1 MLDGEGGGGGNDE
14 DDWDD
19 GVDWKGQ
26 DVEVEL
32 PSAAEV
38 GAKSRG
44 VGAGGVIKE
53 VVCNLTSIKDLRAQ
67 VIAKKH
73 TGELNFIMPCF
84 FSRVSEWPSLSTA
97 LTDLV
102 QNHKF
107 VGIVDYDLSLSAV
120 QHSTKLYLINHAAIA
135 LVWIPLLFLLSRFRS
150 EPLTVVDASF
160 LFPQSEEL
168 FHQLGLLQFGAY
180 ARLTLEP
187 APDVRTLLETAIK
200 FIPETELEEKD
211 RPTKLEVS
219 SSSFPFPSRSA
230 RRDESSLVLFLDSSI
245 AVDLQSTPGTTRDAR
260 GVLQTQHHRGRKASI
275 DPSSPEGILP
285 QHG

>member
-1 MLDGEGGGGGNDE
+1 MADHPIDVDMLDGEGGGGGDEE

-32 PSAAEV
+32 PSAAEA

-67 VIAKKH
+67 VVAKKH
-73 TGELNFIMPCF
+73 SGESNNITSRF
-84 FSRVSEWPSLSTA
+84 FAALLTRSSFLLDVSG

-120 QHSTKLYLINHAAIA
+120 QHSTKLYLINHAAVA
-135 LVWIPLLFLLSRFRS
+135 
-150 EPLTVVDASF
+150 
-160 LFPQSEEL
+160 
-168 FHQLGLLQFGAY
+168 
-180 ARLTLEP
+180 
-187 APDVRTLLETAIK
+187 
-200 FIPETELEEKD
+200 
-211 RPTKLEVS
+211 
-219 SSSFPFPSRSA
+219 
-230 RRDESSLVLFLDSSI
+230 
-245 AVDLQSTPGTTRDAR
+245 
-260 GVLQTQHHRGRKASI
+260 
-275 DPSSPEGILP
+275 
-285 QHG
+285 